1 MQLVPLRLW
10 PADCWLPI
18 VSSKAFLWA
27 GWLALG
33 LVFVT
38 SAAALA
44 VVKDRVTVVVS
55 PSEGTREGEKAAAS
69 ITLLAEDVRAV
80 QADLRALSER
90 TGTAFQ
96 GLSDGFDRSAQSRTA
111 SLQKEII
118 TLREAISALD
128 RRVSAL
134 PDAES
139 QARLA
144 DAVQQIG
151 AGLKDGLAARSERE
165 SALARSLEVLQRDA
179 RERAE
184 LARREVPPAANAVTE
199 PMVERASPP
208 PASQASSASSGKRFL
223 TFQLPSQSFDL
234 EKAQRFVILE
244 AASRVG
250 FDAKSTLHD
259 FSGSCT
265 KVRGELK
272 ACLGRPAEDCQ
283 GEISAEA
290 AALQTGLEDR
300 DEEMRKNLDTA
311 QHPTI
316 RFEWLGF
323 ETKSVEAKG
332 SKFAGDAKGKLTIRG
347 VSREFVIPV
356 QVSTDASHRL
366 SISGQAKVKLPDYG
380 VPVPS
385 KLGLISMDEEVNIWL
400 ELKARWAGAAEPKE
414 AARAR

>member
-1 MQLVPLRLW
+1 MR
-10 PADCWLPI
+10 
-18 VSSKAFLWA
+18 SKAFLWA

-33 LVFVT
+33 LIFVT

-55 PSEGTREGEKAAAS
+55 PSDGTREGEKLTAS
-69 ITLLAEDVRAV
+69 VSLLSEDLRLM

-90 TGTAFQ
+90 TGTALQ
-96 GLSDGFDRSAQSRTA
+96 GLSDEFDRSAQSQA
-111 SLQKEII
+111 DSLQKEAVA
-118 TLREAISALD
+118 LREAIAALD
-128 RRVSAL
+128 RRVTAL
-134 PDAES
+134 AGAES

-144 DAVQQIG
+144 EAVQQIG
-151 AGLKDGLAARSERE
+151 AGLKDALATRSERE
-165 SALARSLEVLQRDA
+165 AALAKSLEALQREA
-179 RERAE
+179 QERAE
-184 LARREVPPAANAVTE
+184 LARLDAPASGSSAAEPLPERGSSPPALPVT
-199 PMVERASPP
+199 
-208 PASQASSASSGKRFL
+208 SGKRFL

-244 AASRVG
+244 SASRVG

-259 FSGSCT
+259 FSGACT

-272 ACLGRPAEDCQ
+272 ACLGRPEEDCE
-283 GEISAEA
+283 GEIFAEA
-290 AALQTGLEDR
+290 AALQTGLDDR
-300 DEEMRKNLDTA
+300 DLEMRKHLDTA
-311 QHPTI
+311 QHPNI

-323 ETKSVEAKG
+323 EPKSIEARG

-366 SISGQAKVKLPDYG
+366 SISGQAKVRLPDYG

-385 KLGLISMDEEVNIWL
+385 KLGLISMDEEVQIWL
-400 ELKARWAGAAEPKE
+400 ELRARWAGAAEPRE